1 MKIKITT
8 NPKKDWTAP
17 LAEEVKKLLEDNLH
31 DIVEEAADATICI
44 GGDGTVLY
52 AHHQGMLEGTV
63 LGIGTLKS
71 YICQITKEDWNDK
84 IFDVLQSEPFT
95 VMTLKAQVDGKE
107 LIALNDFV
115 VHAKDYRVLTMEVTH
130 SGKSSK
136 FRGDGIIISTSMGS
150 PAYAYSAGGDALL
163 PDERKMV
170 VVPIA
175 PYRRAFSPE
184 VLSDDTT
191 ITITTNKDFAFI
203 TDGILISELVGAT
216 KVNIQKGDDIQFF
229 HGVGFHEQG

>member
-1 MKIKITT
+1 MKIKIIT

-17 LAEEVKKLLEDNLH
+17 LSEEVKKLLEDNLH
-31 DIVEEAADATICI
+31 QVVEAGADATVCI

-52 AHHQGMLEGTV
+52 AHHQGELEGTV

-71 YICQITKEDWNDK
+71 YICQITKEDWKDK

-95 VMTLKAQVDGKE
+95 VMTLKAQVDGKG

-115 VHAKDYRVLTMEVTH
+115 VHAKDYRVLTMEIERP
-130 SGKSSK
+130 GKTSQ
-136 FRGDGIIISTSMGS
+136 FRGDGIIISSPMGS
-150 PAYAYSAGGDALL
+150 PAYAYSAGGEQLS
-163 PDERKMV
+163 PDERKIV

-184 VLSDDTT
+184 VLPEDAT

-203 TDGILISELVGAT
+203 TDGVFISELEGAT

>member
-1 MKIKITT
+1 MKIKITS

-17 LAEEVKKLLEDNLH
+17 LADEVAKLLEDNLH
-31 DIVEEAADATICI
+31 EVVEEGADATICI
-44 GGDGTVLY
+44 GGDGTILY
-52 AHHQGMLEGTV
+52 SHHQGELEGTV
-63 LGIGTLKS
+63 LGIGTMKS
-71 YICQITKEDWNDK
+71 YICQITRDDWKDK

-95 VMTLKAQVDGKE
+95 VMTLKAQVNGKE

-115 VHAKDYRVLTMEVTH
+115 VHAKDYRVLTMEVSH
-130 SGKSSK
+130 SGETSK
-136 FRGDGIIISTSMGS
+136 FRGDGIIVSSSIGS
-150 PAYAYSAGGDALL
+150 PAYAYSAGGEEFP
-163 PDERKMV
+163 PDERKIV

-184 VLSDDTT
+184 VLTEDTT
-191 ITITTNKDFAFI
+191 IIIATNKDFAFI
-203 TDGILISELVGAT
+203 TDGMFISELEGAT